1 MSCKPFVS
9 LWVRGLALA
18 TLCALVAGVQAAP
31 DPRAGR
37 VVVKYWEKW
46 NGFEADAM
54 RAVVDDFNQSQN
66 RIWVDY
72 SSVSQIDRRLMLAI
86 AGGVP
91 PDIAGVWGLSIPVYS
106 ENNALT
112 PLDKLAAEKGLGPDR
127 YIPVFW
133 DTCRHEGHL
142 WGLPSTPTTLALVYN
157 KKMFREVGLDPE
169 RPPRSIAELEAFNE
183 KLLRRSPDGGIEAIG
198 FLPEEPGWWNGLW
211 GYWWGGE
218 MLRDGKVNVASPE
231 IRSAYEWVQ
240 SYPERFG
247 VRELLA
253 FRDGFGNYASPQ
265 NPFFNGRVAMVL
277 QGVWIHNFIQNYAP
291 PDFEWGVA
299 PFPSFDPARHPDVT
313 LADCDMLV
321 IPAGAK
327 HPREAFEFIAY
338 VNSPGPMEKLCL
350 GQLKFSPLATSSPEF
365 LARHPHPHLRAFS
378 DLAWSP
384 NARRYPVTSTW
395 TAYQSEMRNAV
406 SRIWSGNADADTA
419 LATVEQRQQKN
430 LDRAAARWTRMAP
443 VLKKLWKDTA
453 P

>member
-1 MSCKPFVS
+1 MTAIVLTICPFAS
-9 LWVRGLALA
+9 L
-18 TLCALVAGVQAAP
+18 AADAVP
-31 DPRAGR
+31 DPREGR

-54 RAVVDDFNQSQN
+54 REIVQDFNASQD

-112 PLDKLAAEKGLGPDR
+112 PLEKLAAEKNIGPAN
-127 YIPVFW
+127 YIPVYW
-133 DTCRHEGHL
+133 DTCLHEGHL
-142 WGLPSTPTTLALVYN
+142 WGLPSTPATLALVYN
-157 KKMFREVGLDPE
+157 KKMFREAGLDPE
-169 RPPRSIAELEAFNE
+169 QPPRSIAELEAYNE
-183 KLLRRSPDGGIEAIG
+183 KLTRRLPDGGIESIG
-198 FLPEEPGWWNGLW
+198 FLPEEPGWWNSLW
-211 GYWWGGE
+211 GFWWGGE
-218 MLRDGKVNVASPE
+218 MLRDGKANVLSPE
-231 IRSAYEWVQ
+231 IRAAYEWVQ

-253 FRDGFGNYASPQ
+253 FRDGFGNYSSPQ

-277 QGVWIHNFIQNYAP
+277 QGVWIHNYIQKYAP

-299 PFPSFDPARHPDVT
+299 PFPSFDPEKNPRVT
-313 LADCDMLV
+313 LADCDVLV

-350 GQLKFSPLATSSPEF
+350 RQLKFSPLATSSPEF
-365 LARHPHPHLRAFS
+365 WTQHPHPHLREFS

-384 NARRYPVTSTW
+384 NAHRYPVTSTW

-406 SRIWSGNADADTA
+406 SRIWSGSANATEA

-430 LDRAAARWTRMAP
+430 LDRAAARWARMGP
-443 VLKKLWKDTA
+443 VLKKLWEEKE
-453 P
+453 